1 MDVKSFLAE
10 DCPAAFKESMC
21 IMDCIYVM
29 RQELVEG
36 DYEQA
41 IVATENALRSFK
53 QLHKMQQEKA
63 HSDEVQA
70 VIQEAKEK
78 GKGII
83 VIQSIQ
89 RLLNG

>member
-1 MDVKSFLAE
+1 MDVNSFLAE
-10 DCPAAFKESMC
+10 DYPAAFKETIC

-70 VIQEAKEK
+70 IIQEAKEK
-78 GKGII
+78 GMGIL
-83 VIQSIQ
+83 VIQG
-89 RLLNG
+89 LLK

>member
-1 MDVKSFLAE
+1 MDVNNFLAE
-10 DCPAAFKESMC
+10 DYPAAFKETIC

-53 QLHKMQQEKA
+53 ELYKMQQEKA
-63 HSDEVQA
+63 HRDEVQA
-70 VIQEAKEK
+70 IIQEAKEK
-78 GKGII
+78 GMGI
-83 VIQSIQ
+83 VIIQ
-89 RLLNG
+89 GLLNG

>member
-1 MDVKSFLAE
+1 MDVNSFLAE
-10 DCPAAFKESMC
+10 DYPAAFKETIC

-63 HSDEVQA
+63 HRDKVQA
-70 VIQEAKEK
+70 IIQEAKEK
-78 GKGII
+78 GMGI
-83 VIQSIQ
+83 VIIQ
-89 RLLNG
+89 GLLNG